1 MRKLFLLLAVL
12 LVAVLGFSEIVTL
25 TILQT
30 SDIHGNVYPIN
41 YATNKPADSGLAKI
55 QTLVKQ
61 LRSKDPDLIL
71 IDNGDLTQGTPFTY
85 YHIRKEPTAPNP
97 MIQVLNLMGYHA
109 GVVGNH
115 EFNYGMGLLSKTA
128 AEANFPILSANIVR
142 RFTKTPYFE
151 PYRVLTVKGVR
162 VGILGLTTKYIP
174 NWEDVR
180 NVLDVDFLDPVETAK
195 VYVPI
200 LREKEKVDVV
210 IVSYHG
216 GFERDIVTGLPT
228 EELSGENQGYQLLQ
242 EVKGIDLF
250 LTGHQHR
257 TIVGFCQGVPVLQPS
272 NWGQLVGK
280 AEIKLD
286 NSDKRWIIVSK
297 SVELLS
303 VKGVP
308 ADEEVLALVRDVE
321 EKTQKWLDTPIGV
334 AKGDF
339 SVVDPL
345 ITRMGDNAL
354 LEFINKVQMNIS
366 GAKISSTA
374 LFTNDI
380 KGWGSGPVTLRD
392 VNAVY
397 IYANTLKVIRVTGQD
412 IKGALERCADYFTI
426 VDGKIAVNDTWVY
439 PKPQHYNYDV
449 WEGIDYTLD
458 ISKPVG
464 QRVVKLDYEG
474 KPMAMDKE
482 YDVVLNNYRAGGGG
496 NYLMFQGK
504 PVVKDIMMEVAELM
518 SDYILERGEIEAT
531 VDGNWKVIH

>member
-339 SVVDPL
+339 SVVDP
-345 ITRMGDNAL
+345 
-354 LEFINKVQMNIS
+354 
-366 GAKISSTA
+366 ST
-374 LFTNDI
+374 
-380 KGWGSGPVTLRD
+380 KCR
-392 VNAVY
+392 
-397 IYANTLKVIRVTGQD
+397 
-412 IKGALERCADYFTI
+412 
-426 VDGKIAVNDTWVY
+426 
-439 PKPQHYNYDV
+439 
-449 WEGIDYTLD
+449 
-458 ISKPVG
+458 
-464 QRVVKLDYEG
+464 
-474 KPMAMDKE
+474 
-482 YDVVLNNYRAGGGG
+482 
-496 NYLMFQGK
+496 
-504 PVVKDIMMEVAELM
+504 
-518 SDYILERGEIEAT
+518 
-531 VDGNWKVIH
+531 